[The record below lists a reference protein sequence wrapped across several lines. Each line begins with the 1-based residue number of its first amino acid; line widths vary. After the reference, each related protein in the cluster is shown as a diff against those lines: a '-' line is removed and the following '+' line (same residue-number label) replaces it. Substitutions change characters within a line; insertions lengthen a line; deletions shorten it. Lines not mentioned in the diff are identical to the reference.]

1 MILVRF
7 VCKARFGK
15 ANEVV
20 EGFKQSAE
28 LARPL
33 IGPNVRGRILT
44 DLSGPFDTVIQ
55 ELEVES
61 LAEWERLRGVM
72 FSNPQFQEAEASM
85 PDVIESGQT
94 EFYTIE
100 ATWPDADVGR

>member
-7 VCKARFGK
+7 VCQAKFGK
-15 ANEVV
+15 AGEVV
-20 EGFKQSAE
+20 TGFKQSAE
-28 LARPL
+28 IARTL
-33 IGPNVRGRILT
+33 VGPHVRGRILT

-55 ELEVES
+55 ELEMES

-72 FSNPQFQEAEASM
+72 FSNPQFQEAEASL

-100 ATWPDADVGR
+100 AAWAEENIR

>member
-7 VCKARFGK
+7 VCQAKFGK
-15 ANEVV
+15 AGEVV

-28 LARPL
+28 ISRTLVGLHVRARL
-33 IGPNVRGRILT
+33 LT

-61 LAEWERLRGVM
+61 LAEWERLRGVL
-72 FSNPQFQEAEASM
+72 FSNPQFQEAEASL
-85 PDVIESGQT
+85 PDVIESGQA

-100 ATWPDADVGR
+100 ATWSGSDE

>member
-1 MILVRF
+1 MILIRF
-7 VCKARFGK
+7 VCQARFGK
-15 ANEVV
+15 AGEVV
-20 EGFKQSAE
+20 AGFKQSGE
-28 LARPL
+28 IARTL
-33 IGPNVRGRILT
+33 VGPNVRGRILT

-55 ELEVES
+55 EIEVES
-61 LAEWERLRGVM
+61 LAEWERLRGVI
-72 FSNPQFQEAEASM
+72 FSNPQLQEAEAGL